1 MTESQ
6 GRRPSQQQQQQP
18 PPPPPPLPPK
28 PPSIMQRCT
37 TTVKTTQD
45 ELKPR
50 ARIYNTNNSSPPAS
64 PLLLSAPIHAVK
76 NLIST
81 NTTSSAYKK
90 ADTSHHSP
98 QQDELV
104 QMASGAI
111 DPSCVV
117 EAQSDDLVAVGSN
130 GISTLP
136 TTTMIGTCTT
146 AEPIPSI
153 PQAPLMIIYHS
164 LQQKLDYYERHK
176 LPIADVKQSLNRVR
190 HIHMSATTVPTIL
203 QFAPIIVAYQLTL
216 IDSAIFRNIQPSALL
231 KHQPPKAPHP
241 AIVASTDFFNYL
253 TRLIEHAILL
263 QQEASGRAQQ
273 INYWVKIAWKCHD
286 LRNFQTTKAIVSALG
301 TPPIQRLKRSWAF
314 VPKKAMA
321 RLELLS
327 AILSE
332 KANYEQYRERL
343 SQQSSSDPVVPFLG
357 LFMHDLTYLHAC
369 GRKADHV
376 LTQFAT
382 LQSHPPYTSALPSA
396 YSKDLGKKY
405 RTSSVEM
412 QQCLVTQYLVSWHED
427 VIGCRNSHIIYVYS

>member
-1 MTESQ
+1 
-6 GRRPSQQQQQQP
+6 
-18 PPPPPPLPPK
+18 
-28 PPSIMQRCT
+28 MQRC

-45 ELKPR
+45 ELKTR
-50 ARIYNTNNSSPPAS
+50 ARTHNTLSNSPPAS

-81 NTTSSAYKK
+81 NTSSSTYKK
-90 ADTSHHSP
+90 ADMNHSP

-117 EAQSDDLVAVGSN
+117 EAQSDDLVAVGSS

-136 TTTMIGTCTT
+136 TTMIGTCTT
-146 AEPIPSI
+146 AESIPSI

-216 IDSAIFRNIQPSALL
+216 IDSAIFRHIQPSALL
-231 KHQPPKAPHP
+231 KHQPPKSPHP

-327 AILSE
+327 DILSE
-332 KANYEQYRERL
+332 KSNYEQYRERL
-343 SQQSSSDPVVPFLG
+343 VQQSSNDPVVPFLG

-396 YSKDLGKKY
+396 YIKDLGKKY

-412 QQCLVTQYLVSWHED
+412 QQCLVTQYLVS
-427 VIGCRNSHIIYVYS
+427 GLYVVNASEILLYSCIVDQNMGE